1 LTRPQHTEPDG
12 HVHAFAFSHGNSCP
26 APPIIISSFFPHARL
41 SRFQGFDLAS
51 PQLTPQ
57 LTHMGTPS
65 DYLRRVHLHLHLHL
79 SRPSPP
85 TAAAASLCLQDSIES
100 LVGLGAPLSGACPRA
115 ARVVQQ
121 GRAGSL
127 TSPHR
132 RRGAGLRRDSTDGH
146 RRDSL
151 EGLCPA
157 LNQHLAIQ
165 FIPMTQV

>member
-1 LTRPQHTEPDG
+1 MRRCAPRGFPFGALTRPQHTEPDG
-12 HVHAFAFSHGNSCP
+12 HVHAFAFSHGSSCP
-26 APPIIISSFFPHARL
+26 APRIIMSSFFPHAHL
-41 SRFQGFDLAS
+41 SRSQGFDLAS

-65 DYLRRVHLHLHLHL
+65 DYLRRVLLHLHLHL

-121 GRAGSL
+121 GW
-127 TSPHR
+127 PHR
-132 RRGAGLRRDSTDGH
+132 GRGAGLRRDSTDGH

-151 EGLCPA
+151 EG
-157 LNQHLAIQ
+157 
-165 FIPMTQV
+165 